1 MNTDDRIIDFVLF
14 GLIAV
19 IVILKLTNVITVSW
33 FILLIPIWL
42 CLIIV
47 IFCIVTW
54 FIAIIIN
61 LTRK

>member
-1 MNTDDRIIDFVLF
+1 MNTDDKIIDFVLL

>member
-1 MNTDDRIIDFVLF
+1 MNTDDKIIDFILL
-14 GLIAV
+14 GLIAI

-47 IFCIVTW
+47 IFCIVAW

-61 LTRK
+61 LIRK

>member
-1 MNTDDRIIDFVLF
+1 MNTDDKIIDFVLL
-14 GLIAV
+14 GLIAI

-33 FILLIPIWL
+33 FILLITIWL